1 MVVLIPSGLVSRT
14 GGSNPPISI
23 YTTRIHIKGRECGME
38 KYEVNWF
45 RYIGL
50 ITISILIE
58 IHLGGTG
65 NFLISFLLFFSAG
78 MISMERME

>member
-1 MVVLIPSGLVSRT
+1 MD
-14 GGSNPPISI
+14 
-23 YTTRIHIKGRECGME
+23 

-50 ITISILIE
+50 LTMSLLIE

-78 MISMERME
+78 LISMERMEK

>member
-1 MVVLIPSGLVSRT
+1 MG
-14 GGSNPPISI
+14 
-23 YTTRIHIKGRECGME
+23 
-38 KYEVNWF
+38 KYEINWF

-50 ITISILIE
+50 LTMGILIE

>member
-1 MVVLIPSGLVSRT
+1 MG
-14 GGSNPPISI
+14 
-23 YTTRIHIKGRECGME
+23 

-50 ITISILIE
+50 ITMSILIE

-78 MISMERME
+78 MISMERVE

>member
-1 MVVLIPSGLVSRT
+1 MLGA
-14 GGSNPPISI
+14 NPNLAIS
-23 YTTRIHIKGRECGME
+23 TIHVEGRECGMD

-50 ITISILIE
+50 LTMSLLIE

-65 NFLISFLLFFSAG
+65 NFLTRFLLFFSAG
-78 MISMERME
+78 LISMERVE

>member
-1 MVVLIPSGLVSRT
+1 MG
-14 GGSNPPISI
+14 
-23 YTTRIHIKGRECGME
+23 

-50 ITISILIE
+50 LTMDILIE

-65 NFLISFLLFFSAG
+65 HFLTRFLLFFSAG
-78 MISMERME
+78 LISMERVE